1 MYKIKN
7 SVRHLVKTKGIESDN
22 KIVMLGTEYDCDHN
36 TTRTEDRWDAFLYDL
51 ESRIYLS
58 YRHNFQSVQGFTTDT
73 GWGCMYRTG
82 QMMLAQAFQF
92 FLLGRNWRFTKTHEK
107 ELLIYFGIVRWFC
120 DDRLAPYSIH
130 KMMNEGFSLGIK
142 PGEWHS
148 PTSVSNVLSRLVE
161 KSHNDFF
168 KLYVSR
174 DSTVSL
180 SKIESIARSDKQFD
194 HRKILF
200 STLYDEETNNDLSL
214 IESSKEKVDLEE
226 GITISWDKEIFDT
239 KIVRRQKKNKTFYY
253 ILNYL
258 ESRTSEIDF
267 EKNQKVLLREKTSKD
282 EVSFLTK
289 SLSTIPIEKDIELPI
304 LSKNSIGV
312 TLESDKKKR
321 INKSIKSNH
330 LLHQRSKFSKSPN
343 IDEVSRQVTKEQE
356 MNNVS
361 LVKEKSINK
370 KTKPKKIKNKKS
382 KKTPFE
388 SNTNVQETNNKIADN
403 WDCLDDFEIIQNN
416 NDSIK
421 NNKKIKIKKKKKK
434 KIKRVPKKKKKKN
447 FEKNFALVEGWD
459 IVDDFSIETNKHQK
473 SISDKIKKRKKQN
486 KTISHVSGIDK
497 LNKLN
502 DRIQVE
508 NQSIKKNNL
517 KKKKKGKKKEGDK
530 KKNIIQKGENNN
542 RNINKT
548 EKKKKNEV
556 NNKVVFKLK
565 KTNSENDKKKYYWIP
580 IIIFIPARLGVEKI
594 NPQYIEPLKEVFTFP
609 QTLGI
614 VGGKPNTSLYYIATQ
629 DNSLYYLDPH
639 KTQTTIETLN
649 QEVFNTQSYH
659 QNSIYRMK
667 ITGMDPSM
675 LFGFLLKNQNDYF
688 DFVQRYKIFE
698 NKWKSK
704 CPFFIKM

>member
-267 EKNQKVLLREKTSKD
+267 EKNQKVLLRRKTRYLPQNIKIVTQNYKTKTLISKNNQLKKKKKKKRGEKTSKD

-312 TLESDKKKR
+312 TLESNKKKR

-382 KKTPFE
+382 KKKPFE
-388 SNTNVQETNNKIADN
+388 SNTNVQETNNEIKDN

-502 DRIQVE
+502 DRMQVE
-508 NQSIKKNNL
+508 NKSIKKNNL
-517 KKKKKGKKKEGDK
+517 RKKRK
-530 KKNIIQKGENNN
+530 
-542 RNINKT
+542 
-548 EKKKKNEV
+548 
-556 NNKVVFKLK
+556 
-565 KTNSENDKKKYYWIP
+565 
-580 IIIFIPARLGVEKI
+580 ARRRGV
-594 NPQYIEPLKEVFTFP
+594 
-609 QTLGI
+609 
-614 VGGKPNTSLYYIATQ
+614 
-629 DNSLYYLDPH
+629 
-639 KTQTTIETLN
+639 
-649 QEVFNTQSYH
+649 
-659 QNSIYRMK
+659 
-667 ITGMDPSM
+667 
-675 LFGFLLKNQNDYF
+675 
-688 DFVQRYKIFE
+688 
-698 NKWKSK
+698 
-704 CPFFIKM
+704 IK